1 MTELNCIGDLCPLP
15 VIKAKN
21 ALESMEKGELLVLV
35 DNEIAAQNLE
45 KLASEKGCEYSVEQD
60 VGASL
65 YRVNI
70 QKNGALESR
79 ENAPKAQTIVTI
91 TSDKMGEGDEKLGRT
106 LMKGFIYALSESDNP
121 PGTVIF
127 YNKGA
132 IFTSDESE
140 CLDDLK
146 ALGKKGVQIIT
157 CGACVDFYALK
168 LGVGE
173 ITNMYDI
180 LEKLMA
186 ADKVIRP

>member
-1 MTELNCIGDLCPLP
+1 MTELNCVGDLCPIP

-21 ALESMEKGELLVLV
+21 ALESMGKGELLVLV

-45 KLASEKGCEYSVEQD
+45 KLASKKGCEYSVEKD
-60 VGASL
+60 ASVSL

-70 QKNGALESR
+70 QKNGALESGKS
-79 ENAPKAQTIVTI
+79 APKSQTIVII
-91 TSDKMGEGDEKLGRT
+91 TSDKMGEGDEKLGHT

-121 PGTVIF
+121 PGMVIF

-132 IFTSDESE
+132 VFTGDTSE

-146 ALGKKGVQIIT
+146 VLEQKGAQILT

-168 LGVGE
+168 LSVGE
-173 ITNMYDI
+173 ITNMYVI

>member
-1 MTELNCIGDLCPLP
+1 MTELNCVGDLCPLP

-21 ALESMEKGELLVLV
+21 TLESMEKGELLVLV

-60 VGASL
+60 ADASI
-65 YRVNI
+65 YRVSI
-70 QKNGALESR
+70 KKTGGQEPSK
-79 ENAPKAQTIVTI
+79 NAPKVQTIVTI
-91 TSDKMGEGDEKLGRT
+91 TSDKMGEGDELLGHT

-121 PGTVIF
+121 PEMVIF

-132 IFTSDESE
+132 FFTSADSE

-146 ALGKKGVQIIT
+146 TLEQKGVQIIT

-168 LGVGE
+168 LSIGE
-173 ITNMYDI
+173 ITNMYSI
-180 LEKLMA
+180 LEKLIA